1 MKRVLLDENV
11 DRRLKRF
18 FSSDLEV
25 STVSEEGWS
34 GLTNGKLLK
43 EASLHFEVLVTM
55 DSNLLHQ
62 QHPHT
67 ININPKPQQYFVLKN
82 LDFCLDI
89 GVHFNLIDLSADM
102 PEDDMQNYDPG
113 SALLTDLQKGD
124 EQAAKEDLRKSIEEG
139 NTEMREKA
147 VNIPPLIVLAYKAV
161 YGEMPV
167 YLER

>member
-89 GVHFNLIDLSADM
+89 GVHFTSTVGNSSRSLDIGLKALDNMHAISRSGLARILTRKKSLKC
-102 PEDDMQNYDPG
+102 
-113 SALLTDLQKGD
+113 SKLLT
-124 EQAAKEDLRKSIEEG
+124 EQSAS
-139 NTEMREKA
+139 
-147 VNIPPLIVLAYKAV
+147 
-161 YGEMPV
+161 
-167 YLER
+167 ER